1 LKLLLFLAAYVSAVV
16 LAYTV
21 VGNYPIYPLW
31 RRWALRLLS
40 VIVLVLTLS
49 KAPLW
54 HYAQDSADPDDEDC
68 LDARSNDC

>member
-49 KAPLW
+49 KA
-54 HYAQDSADPDDEDC
+54 QDSADPDDEDC
-68 LDARSNDC
+68 WDARSNDC